1 MGAYGWSIVAGLVA
15 VAVLVFLLVLVRHIG
30 RRTLS
35 VRDEPGLWSGRDYL
49 CPQCRAPMDPGWV
62 MLGKGAIWSRRS
74 AGRPGTFSHIG
85 SALENTISLSI
96 PPAANMAWRCERCRL
111 LLVDHGKLVRG

>member
-1 MGAYGWSIVAGLVA
+1 MGAYGWTMAAGLVA
-15 VAVLVFLLVLVRHIG
+15 IAALVFLLVLVRRIRG
-30 RRTLS
+30 RTLS
-35 VRDEPGLWSGRDYL
+35 VRDEPGLWVGRDYA
-49 CPQCRAPMDPGWV
+49 CPDCRAPMDQGWV
-62 MLGKGAIWSRRS
+62 MLGKGAIWSQRS

>member
-35 VRDEPGLWSGRDYL
+35 VRDS
-49 CPQCRAPMDPGWV
+49 APMDPGWV
-62 MLGKGAIWSRRS
+62 MLGKGAIWSKRS

-85 SALENTISLSI
+85 NALENTISLSI

-111 LLVDHGKLVRG
+111 LLIDHGKLVSG